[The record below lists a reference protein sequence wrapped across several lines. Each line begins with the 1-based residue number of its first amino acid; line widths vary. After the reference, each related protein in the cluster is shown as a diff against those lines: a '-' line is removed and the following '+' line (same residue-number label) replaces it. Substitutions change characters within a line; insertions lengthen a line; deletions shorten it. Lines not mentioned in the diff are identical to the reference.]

1 MKRRLL
7 ILLFLLTLFPV
18 ATQVGAQAAPGLES
32 LIVDFWPEY
41 DQPNMLV
48 IYRAVLSPTVSL
60 PADITFRIPAEA
72 VRPHAVAVGPSPE
85 LVADVV
91 ATTRV
96 AGEWIEVSFIATTP
110 AVRLEYYDP
119 RLEKEGAL
127 RRFRYDWPGDYAVG
141 TFILNVQ
148 HPVGASNVRVTPAA
162 GRVVQFE
169 DGFAYNVIELGNIS
183 SGEQFSLDLQYDK
196 ETDALSVEALQ
207 VQPSAPISPGP
218 GSGIRINQIIPWAL
232 GILGVALIAGG
243 GIWYWRSGRGAPASG
258 TRRQRKEGRVS
269 LGSVGLDESIYCHQC
284 GKRAEPGDRYCRSC
298 GTRLRTA

>member
-1 MKRRLL
+1 MKRILLVL
-7 ILLFLLTLFPV
+7 ILTLLPLGSRV
-18 ATQVGAQAAPGLES
+18 NAQVTAGLES

-41 DQPNMLV
+41 DQPSMLV

-60 PADITFRIPAEA
+60 PAEITFRIPVEA

-110 AVRLEYYDP
+110 TLRLEYYDP
-119 RLEKEGAL
+119 RLEKEGTH
-127 RRFRYDWPGDYAVG
+127 RRFQYVWPGDYAVDAF
-141 TFILNVQ
+141 TLNVQ
-148 HPVGASNVRVTPAA
+148 HPADASNIRVTPAS
-162 GRVVQFE
+162 GRVVEFG
-169 DGFAYNVIELGNIS
+169 DGFTYNVIELGEIG
-183 SGEQFSLDLQYDK
+183 SGERFSLDLQYDK
-196 ETDALSVEALQ
+196 ESDALSVEALQ
-207 VQPSAPISPGP
+207 IQPSAPISPGL

-232 GILGVALIAGG
+232 GILGVVLIVGG
-243 GIWYWRSGRGAPASG
+243 GFWYWRSGRGGPASG
-258 TRRQRKEGRVS
+258 TRRQRRASRVS
-269 LGSVGLDESIYCHQC
+269 PGSAGQDGSIYCHQC